1 MAAPGRRK
9 VLRVTAR
16 AAQEIRSALAERGLD
31 PRLPLRIELPGEDDE
46 GFRWVFRFGDEE
58 RPGDSVVVAAG
69 LKIRLDPV
77 TAERLDGCELDFVDS
92 TMNRG
97 FVMRE
102 PAGHEPPEDGMAV

>member
-1 MAAPGRRK
+1 M
-9 VLRVTAR
+9 LRVSAR

-31 PRLPLRIELPGEDDE
+31 PRMPLRIELPGEDAE

-58 RPGDSVVVAAG
+58 RPDDQLVVTSG
-69 LKIRLDPV
+69 LKIRLDP
-77 TAERLDGCELDFVDS
+77 AAAARLEGCELDYLDS

-102 PAGHEPPEDGMAV
+102 PGGTEPGPDGMAV